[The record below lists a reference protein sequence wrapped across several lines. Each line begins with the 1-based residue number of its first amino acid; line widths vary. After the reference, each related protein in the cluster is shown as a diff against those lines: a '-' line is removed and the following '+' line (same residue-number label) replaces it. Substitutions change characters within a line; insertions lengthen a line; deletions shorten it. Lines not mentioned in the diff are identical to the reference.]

1 MCVVRVKMLLLAGAG
16 RLPSSSA
23 GVSAGAA
30 RASRSPVRPA
40 GSGVNGRP
48 VRAVLPAVCMCTGV
62 VSSSEGVF
70 WCILDVDERTTAEL
84 LELLITVRISTSVSF
99 AASPGRAAGRP
110 RPVTL
115 EQAAR
120 LMISGLWPNE

>member
-1 MCVVRVKMLLLAGAG
+1 M
-16 RLPSSSA
+16 
-23 GVSAGAA
+23 
-30 RASRSPVRPA
+30 
-40 GSGVNGRP
+40 
-48 VRAVLPAVCMCTGV
+48 CMCTGV

-70 WCILDVDERTTAEL
+70 WCILDVDERTSAEL

-99 AASPGRAAGRP
+99 AASPGPAGRGRSP
-110 RPVTL
+110 AVTL